1 VSNVDEHIY
10 FLRFLFD
17 ETSESGERCDEIADI
32 LSRFRAELA
41 QRITEVAK
49 ANAKLNEVQ
58 LKWQRLYGEIDCRIE
73 HGANSNGHLEAILK
87 MMQKIETN
95 IKETDND

>member
-1 VSNVDEHIY
+1 MSNVDEHIY

-32 LSRFRAELA
+32 LSRFRAEL
-41 QRITEVAK
+41 EK

>member
-1 VSNVDEHIY
+1 
-10 FLRFLFD
+10 
-17 ETSESGERCDEIADI
+17 
-32 LSRFRAELA
+32 
-41 QRITEVAK
+41 
-49 ANAKLNEVQ
+49 VQ

>member
-1 VSNVDEHIY
+1 MDQLGAHARE
-10 FLRFLFD
+10 L
-17 ETSESGERCDEIADI
+17 ER
-32 LSRFRAELA
+32 ELA
-41 QRITEVAK
+41 RRTAER
-49 ANAKLNEVQ
+49 NEVQ

-73 HGANSNGHLEAILK
+73 HGADSNSHLEAIRK